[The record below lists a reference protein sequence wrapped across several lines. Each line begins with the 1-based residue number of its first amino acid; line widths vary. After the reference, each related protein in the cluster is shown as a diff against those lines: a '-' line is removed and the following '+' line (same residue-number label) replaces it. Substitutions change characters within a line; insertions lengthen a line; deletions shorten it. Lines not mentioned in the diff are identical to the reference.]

1 MNVLVEKKKEFTVRI
16 INILSPLILE
26 GITSIYNKAKETSTG
41 DNILKLFQ
49 SFLKR
54 IPKWDNELI
63 LNEINRIKTSSKD
76 YELLFD
82 LIKATVKA
90 NMHILTFSPYKNS
103 QTKINSDY
111 YQNIDFN
118 KFIHDIYIEC
128 AREIWNNPY
137 LLYHNYPGIE
147 IKRNQ
152 RDTIELIKKCI
163 EESIRKTLPLKHVL
177 EIYLGDDAIDQVPD
191 DNFERTITEVDEQN
205 LKKLLRRELDN
216 NFDKPLNTNSNFIAN
231 DEINT
236 LPTNTLP
243 TNTLPINTLPINT
256 LPTNTLPT
264 NTLPTNTLPI
274 NTLPTNT
281 LLNKDSDNSRSNSRS
296 NSRANSRAN
305 SSTSSKSKA
314 SSTSSTSKSK
324 QSLLQI
330 GGKKAQSDDLNSK
343 ILKILNNGDIQL
355 SDNNTSDKKIE
366 INKTDK
372 SKLSET
378 SSENLISNT
387 MDSKL
392 QNLLKNDLG
401 CSESE
406 ASVNF
411 KPEKNK
417 NGYQEVFSN
426 SHNDSANTQEKNEEV
441 NKNKF
446 FNNYLQF

>member
-243 TNTLPINTLPINT
+243 TNTLPINTLP
-256 LPTNTLPT
+256 
-264 NTLPTNTLPI
+264 
-274 NTLPTNT
+274 TNT

>member
-1 MNVLVEKKKEFTVRI
+1 MNILVEKKKEFTIRI

-41 DNILKLFQ
+41 DNVLKIFQ

-63 LNEINRIKTSSKD
+63 LNEITRIKTSSKD

-82 LIKATVKA
+82 LIKATVKS
-90 NMHILTFSPYKNS
+90 NMHIIVYSPYKDS
-103 QTKINSDY
+103 QPKINSDY

-177 EIYLGDDAIDQVPD
+177 DIYLGDDIIEQVPD
-191 DNFERTITEVDEQN
+191 NNFERTITEIDEKN
-205 LKKLLRRELDN
+205 LKNLLRKDLN
-216 NFDKPLNTNSNFIAN
+216 INFEKQMSANSNFIAN
-231 DEINT
+231 EP
-236 LPTNTLP
+236 L
-243 TNTLPINTLPINT
+243 NTLPINTLPINT
-256 LPTNTLPT
+256 LPI
-264 NTLPTNTLPI
+264 NTLPI
-274 NTLPTNT
+274 NTLPIE
-281 LLNKDSDNSRSNSRS
+281 NKDNSKNNSRNNSK
-296 NSRANSRAN
+296 AN
-305 SSTSSKSKA
+305 SSASSKHKV
-314 SSTSSTSKSK
+314 SSSSSSSAKSK
-324 QSLLQI
+324 QSLLQV
-330 GGKKAQSDDLNSK
+330 GGKESMNSPNVSNDLNSK

-366 INKTDK
+366 KNKTHK
-372 SKLSET
+372 GGLSET
-378 SSENLISNT
+378 SSENLITNT
-387 MDSKL
+387 MDTNL
-392 QNLLKNDLG
+392 QKLLKNDLG
-401 CSESE
+401 NSESE

-417 NGYQEVFSN
+417 QGYQEVFSN
-426 SHNDSANTQEKNEEV
+426 SHNDTANTQEKNDEV

>member
-1 MNVLVEKKKEFTVRI
+1 LVTHKH
-16 INILSPLILE
+16 P
-26 GITSIYNKAKETSTG
+26 
-41 DNILKLFQ
+41 
-49 SFLKR
+49 
-54 IPKWDNELI
+54 P
-63 LNEINRIKTSSKD
+63 
-76 YELLFD
+76 
-82 LIKATVKA
+82 
-90 NMHILTFSPYKNS
+90 P
-103 QTKINSDY
+103 
-111 YQNIDFN
+111 
-118 KFIHDIYIEC
+118 
-128 AREIWNNPY
+128 
-137 LLYHNYPGIE
+137 
-147 IKRNQ
+147 
-152 RDTIELIKKCI
+152 
-163 EESIRKTLPLKHVL
+163 LPLKHVL

-243 TNTLPINTLPINT
+243 TNTLPTNTLPI
-256 LPTNTLPT
+256 NTLPT